1 MLKIIKNLLKKNF
14 YIYIFSRFLYVKIY
28 VKIFENLKNLK
39 LNKKQII
46 FFKDSPKEI
55 GKVLFYNQTFFYPK
69 RSTYLKNFLKNFEKN
84 KTNKSYELLGTNFFD
99 MKEID
104 CILDI
109 GANIGYQTLFYNNF
123 FSSNTKMICF
133 EPHPIS
139 YFFLKKNLSKFNNIS
154 LYNIALG
161 DKESKEIIS
170 VPKHES
176 LEANELGIARI
187 SKNFT
192 NYLKAEINVKKF
204 DDLDIL
210 KDEYKSIFIKID
222 VEGYE
227 KNVLLGMKNFLE
239 KRKNFYLEIEVNKN
253 YHNFKEL
260 KFIIDF
266 LFNLNF
272 NFFILDN
279 NKLIKLDKLEIFK
292 FSLYRNVEIYCK
304 KYSFQK

>member
-260 KFIIDF
+260 KIIIDF